1 GAQGLSASTAGTAT
15 VKTAFQTAYITTPGP
30 QRTNWMPG
38 DRPQAPFT
46 RLRHSSPEPLPD
58 ARNLRQMLKVTIARE
73 EDQLMLHHQRC
84 DPNIVGRNGRS
95 LPPELHKQP
104 PVLVIGAFIGIQHL
118 HSRSVQ
124 KPDQVAL
131 ILCASRP
138 TQKSRPQFTQHDR
151 RQGNLL
157 RMP

>member
-1 GAQGLSASTAGTAT
+1 MAESAYLLTPMTRAHLSNTGRYTGASAACAQGLSASTAGTAT

-73 EDQLMLHHQRC
+73 
-84 DPNIVGRNGRS
+84 
-95 LPPELHKQP
+95 
-104 PVLVIGAFIGIQHL
+104 
-118 HSRSVQ
+118 
-124 KPDQVAL
+124 
-131 ILCASRP
+131 
-138 TQKSRPQFTQHDR
+138 
-151 RQGNLL
+151 
-157 RMP
+157 